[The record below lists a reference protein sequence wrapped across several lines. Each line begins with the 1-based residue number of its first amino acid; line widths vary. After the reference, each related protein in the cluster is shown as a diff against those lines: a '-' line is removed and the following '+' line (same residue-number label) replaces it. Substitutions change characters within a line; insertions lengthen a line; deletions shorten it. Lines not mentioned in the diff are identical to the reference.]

1 MDNHTTPAGPPHD
14 ELIRDFGLAK
24 ATALNMSNMIGI
36 GPFITMN
43 LILGAMG
50 GPQAILG
57 WIVGVV
63 LAICDGMV
71 WSELSAAMPGS
82 GGSYLY
88 LRECFGRERW
98 GRFMAFMFIW
108 QFMLSGPLEI
118 ASGAIGLSKYAAY
131 PLVHYGWI
139 DREQRSA
146 ADPDGIAPS
155 AGSPAAESQRAEAP
169 AGRWWTRKVV
179 VERVIAFSVSF
190 LAVALLYRRITVI
203 GRLTLVLWV
212 AMLGTVLFMIVSG
225 LAHFDKSLILP
236 FPENAFRFD
245 GKFLFGL
252 GTAMGIAMYD
262 YLGYYDVCYIGDE
275 VQHPEKNIPRSI
287 LISVVAVAAIYMTMN
302 ISFIGVIP
310 WQQIGD
316 TVATTFVE
324 HLYGPGAAS
333 LVTIFVA
340 ITAFASIF
348 AMFLGYSRIPYAAA
362 RDGTFFAFFNHLH
375 PIQKFPDRS
384 LLVVGLVTM
393 VASLWTL
400 EDVINAILACRI
412 LVQFLG
418 QNAGLMHYRR
428 THAERRMPFRMWL
441 YPIPCWIAFL
451 GWSFIYLS
459 KLFGQL
465 DRPLY
470 QQEALLGLLVIAT
483 GAAVFLL
490 WSARARRWP
499 FA

>member
-1 MDNHTTPAGPPHD
+1 MEHHTPAAGQPHD

-131 PLVHYGWI
+131 PLVHFGI
-139 DREQRSA
+139 VDGGNTSA
-146 ADPDGIAPS
+146 DASQSLLTAERAP
-155 AGSPAAESQRAEAP
+155 GEGLPPA
-169 AGRWWTRKVV
+169 WWARKAV
-179 VERVIAFSVSF
+179 VERAIAFGVSF
-190 LAVALLYRRITVI
+190 LAVALLYRRISAI

-212 AMLGTVLFMIVSG
+212 AMLGTVVFMIVSG
-225 LAHFDKSLILP
+225 LMHFDKNLIFP
-236 FPENAFRFD
+236 FPEDAFRLD

-287 LISVVAVAAIYMTMN
+287 MISVVAVAAIYMTMN

-324 HLYGPGAAS
+324 RLYGPGAAS
-333 LVTIFVA
+333 IVTIFVA
-340 ITAFASIF
+340 ITAFASVF

-384 LLVVGLVTM
+384 LLVVGLITM
-393 VASLWTL
+393 FASLWTL

-418 QNAGLMHYRR
+418 QNAGLMYYRR
-428 THAERRMPFRMWL
+428 SRAERMPFRMWL
-441 YPIPCWIAFL
+441 YPLPCWIAFL
-451 GWSFIYLS
+451 GWSFIYIS
-459 KLFGQL
+459 KLLGQL
-465 DRPLY
+465 GRPFY
-470 QQEALLGLLVIAT
+470 QQEAMLGLLVIVA
-483 GAAVFLL
+483 GASAFLL
-490 WSARARRWP
+490 WMRRIRAWP
-499 FA
+499 FARES

>member
-1 MDNHTTPAGPPHD
+1 MNNHTTRAAPGGD

-24 ATALNMSNMIGI
+24 STALNMSNMIGI

-71 WSELSAAMPGS
+71 WSELAAAMPGS

-88 LRECFGRERW
+88 LRECFGHERW

-131 PLVHYGWI
+131 PLLQYGLI
-139 DREQRSA
+139 DPEQSPSEGQDRADESASRSA
-146 ADPDGIAPS
+146 PVSEGPAP
-155 AGSPAAESQRAEAP
+155 
-169 AGRWWTRKVV
+169 RWWARKAV
-179 VERVIAFSVSF
+179 VERAIAFGVSL

-203 GRLTLVLWV
+203 GRLTLVLWL

-225 LAHFDKSLILP
+225 LMHFDKRLIFP
-236 FPENAFRFD
+236 FPEDAFRLD

-262 YLGYYDVCYIGDE
+262 YLGYYDICYIGDE
-275 VQHPEKNIPRSI
+275 VQRPEKNIPRSI
-287 LISVVAVAAIYMTMN
+287 MISVVAVAAIYMTMN

-324 HLYGPGAAS
+324 RLYGSGAAS
-333 LVTIFVA
+333 IVTIFVA

-393 VASLWTL
+393 IASLWTL

-418 QNAGLMHYRR
+418 QNAGLMRYRQM
-428 THAERRMPFRMWL
+428 HPERPMPFRMWL
-441 YPIPCWIAFL
+441 YPLPCWIAFL

-470 QQEALLGLLVIAT
+470 QQEAVLGLLVL
-483 GAAVFLL
+483 GAGAVVFLF
-490 WSARARRWP
+490 WSARVRRWP